1 MSAGGSAASDS
12 ISGSE
17 VRSDARRVV
26 GRPNST
32 ASAVKTTRPAMGSR
46 SGLGKAVG
54 QASRKRTGSRKSKAA
69 EVEQFHE

>member
-1 MSAGGSAASDS
+1 MSARGSAASDS

-17 VRSDARRVV
+17 VGSDARRVV

-32 ASAVKTTRPAMGSR
+32 GSAVKATRPAKGSQ

-54 QASRKRTGSRKSKAA
+54 QASRNRTGSRRSKAA
-69 EVEQFHE
+69 EEEQFHE

>member
-32 ASAVKTTRPAMGSR
+32 ASTAKAMRPEKGSR

-69 EVEQFHE
+69 EEEQFHE

>member
-1 MSAGGSAASDS
+1 MSAYGSAASDS

-32 ASAVKTTRPAMGSR
+32 ASAAKATRPEKGSR
-46 SGLGKAVG
+46 SGLGKAVD
-54 QASRKRTGSRKSKAA
+54 QAGRKRTGSQKSKAA
-69 EVEQFHE
+69 EEEQFHE

>member
-1 MSAGGSAASDS
+1 MSACGSAASDS

-17 VRSDARRVV
+17 VGSDARRVV

-32 ASAVKTTRPAMGSR
+32 GSAVKATRPEKGSR

-54 QASRKRTGSRKSKAA
+54 QASRNRTGSRKSKVA
-69 EVEQFHE
+69 EEEQFHE

>member
-1 MSAGGSAASDS
+1 VSAGGSAASDS

-69 EVEQFHE
+69 EEEQFHE

>member
-1 MSAGGSAASDS
+1 MSARGSAESDS

-17 VRSDARRVV
+17 GRSDARRVV

-32 ASAVKTTRPAMGSR
+32 ASAAKATRPEKGSR

-54 QASRKRTGSRKSKAA
+54 QASRKKTGGRKSKVA

>member
-1 MSAGGSAASDS
+1 MSACGSAASDF

-32 ASAVKTTRPAMGSR
+32 GSAVKATRPEKGSR

-69 EVEQFHE
+69 EEEQFHE

>member
-1 MSAGGSAASDS
+1 MSACGSAASDS

-69 EVEQFHE
+69 EEEQFHE

>member
-1 MSAGGSAASDS
+1 MSACGSAASDS

-32 ASAVKTTRPAMGSR
+32 GSEVKATRPAEGSR